1 MTRASI
7 DSRRAYALLF
17 GRLYGDDDEDV
28 ERLMI
33 EVSGSDHDLCYAV
46 DSEHRRHLLV
56 PIAGDYAFK
65 SRHGA
70 VLSLVEWYAQDQRY
84 MDLVCAS
91 DRHSVVFSALADD
104 LVERTNSSELEPA
117 AEAQTVLDEWAQL
130 FKPARVVPEEQKRG
144 IFGELVV
151 LGELARRNVHYALES
166 WVGPDRAI
174 HDFSTRR
181 GDMEVKASARDGMS
195 VTVSEL
201 NQLDPVGEDKRL
213 ILVRV
218 RVTEGSDGQTLREK
232 VDELIEIGLDRSQL
246 VKKVLDE
253 GFAYGVDQDDA
264 RYQVK
269 DPAVAWTVEEDFPGL
284 RSSDI
289 PERRRE
295 SITSVSYDLDLL
307 GAESFR
313 VPDLSAVLDEMMSR

>member
-130 FKPARVVPEEQKRG
+130 FKPARV
-144 IFGELVV
+144 
-151 LGELARRNVHYALES
+151 
-166 WVGPDRAI
+166 GPDRAI

-232 VDELIEIGLDRSQL
+232 VDELIELGLDRSQL

-284 RSSDI
+284 RSSDV